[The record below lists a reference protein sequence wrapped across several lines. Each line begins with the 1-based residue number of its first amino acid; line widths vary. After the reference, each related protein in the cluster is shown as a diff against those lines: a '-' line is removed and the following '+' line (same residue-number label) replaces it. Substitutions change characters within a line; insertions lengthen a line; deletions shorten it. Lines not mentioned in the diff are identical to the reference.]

1 LSSFRF
7 LVALLAALWSAQAL
21 GDTEILRGINKNVFA
36 VKVETLDPESRKAGL
51 NEASL
56 GKVIGARLAKR
67 KVGVVNTSDNEI
79 YARVV
84 VLTSNDVEGKV
95 LGYGA
100 HVEVSFRQKALLKRD
115 KSTEFMAQTWY
126 KGNVTVANPK
136 QFNSQVVNALA
147 VLVDQF
153 LADYGSV
160 NPGVLR

>member
-1 LSSFRF
+1 MI
-7 LVALLAALWSAQAL
+7 LVTLWSLEAL
-21 GDTEILRGINKNVFA
+21 GDTEILKGIKKSVFT
-36 VKVETLDPESRKAGL
+36 VTVETLDPEARKAGL
-51 NEASL
+51 SEASL
-56 GKVIGARLAKR
+56 AKVIGARLAKR
-67 KVGVVNTSDNEI
+67 KIGVVSTSDNEV

-115 KSTEFMAQTWY
+115 KTTEFMAQTWY

-136 QFNSQVVNALA
+136 QFNTQVVNALA

-160 NPGVLR
+160 NPGVLK